1 MNAKQA
7 KAGRQYDGDL
17 QMFCDTA
24 REPNLEALRFLRWMA
39 EQGRLEHEI
48 AGPST
53 GEYTSK
59 PVGQESEEL
68 IAEAA

>member
-24 REPNLEALRFLRWMA
+24 REPSLESLRFLRWMA

-48 AGPST
+48 AGPSS
-53 GEYTSK
+53 GEYTVQ
-59 PVGQESEEL
+59 PVSQESEEHL
-68 IAEAA
+68 TEAA

>member
-7 KAGRQYDGDL
+7 KGTRRYDGAL

-24 REPNLEALRFLRWMA
+24 REPNLEALRFMRWMA

-48 AGPST
+48 AGPSA
-53 GEYTSK
+53 GEYTGE
-59 PVGQESEEL
+59 VVSEAAVEL
-68 IAEAA
+68 LAEAA